1 MVELIIHRL
10 IALGELLN
18 CRITVYL
25 GISPEKIQNFQAVF
39 QNLVIDQKRIKI
51 YPFAQKVLGALDFQ
65 GNLVVEDHGEASL
78 WSVGTGDLW
87 NILRGDK

>member
-18 CRITVYL
+18 CHITMYL
-25 GISPEKIQNFQAVF
+25 GISPDKINNLKDVF
-39 QNLVIDQKRIKI
+39 QNIVIDQKRITI

-65 GNLVVEDHGEASL
+65 GNLVV
-78 WSVGTGDLW
+78 
-87 NILRGDK
+87 